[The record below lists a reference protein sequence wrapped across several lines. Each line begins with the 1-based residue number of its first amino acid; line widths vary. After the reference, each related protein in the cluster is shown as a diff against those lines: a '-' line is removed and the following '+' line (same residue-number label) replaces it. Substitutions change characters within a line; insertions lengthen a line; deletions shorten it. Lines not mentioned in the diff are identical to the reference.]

1 MRMLIWYLVGL
12 VVRWTTP
19 DPCKGFLAELE
30 KNDVLDFGIGPQLP
44 EIEAQRFPAKASDRS
59 ARSS

>member
-12 VVRWTTP
+12 AVRWTTP

-30 KNDVLDFGIGPQLP
+30 KRDVLDFGIGPQLP
-44 EIEAQRFPAKASDRS
+44 EIEAQRYPWTRRKI
-59 ARSS
+59 